1 MACTPRPC
9 LTALRL
15 ALGLALLLGGLAARA
30 DEARAAPPEVSRDG
44 AVVWPRV
51 GQAALLDGPACPG
64 EPRARGELVP
74 GLVPDD
80 LRLEL
85 RERFPELRPDAR
97 GGAAD
102 GRVEVPTA
110 ERLVVVLDPGHGG
123 KEAGAKGVSGGREK
137 ELVLRLAR
145 MLQAELERL
154 PGVEVVLTRV
164 EDEHVPLWDRV
175 TLAEQAGADLFVS
188 VHVNAFVR
196 SSLTG
201 VETFFHAVEASNA
214 EARRVAEAENAA
226 DRRERPG
233 QADPVLSILADMQ
246 KAETLRDSSR
256 LAHLVQ
262 EELVQALGFR
272 NLGVQQADFV
282 VLRSPRVPAV
292 LLELGFVTNRKEERA
307 LRSPKVQQ
315 AMAQAVGRAV
325 TRYRELLV
333 RKRSLAGPAGD
344 GAGAAP

>member
-123 KEAGAKGVSGGREK
+123 KEAGAKGYAGVSAAGEF
-137 ELVLRLAR
+137 EEWPAAPVD
-145 MLQAELERL
+145 QVAELPVVDQSL
-154 PGVEVVLTRV
+154 CSLGGVE
-164 EDEHVPLWDRV
+164 
-175 TLAEQAGADLFVS
+175 LASGRFVHDIFPHS
-188 VHVNAFVR
+188 GTGLRTFGPHSPAFQPI
-196 SSLTG
+196 
-201 VETFFHAVEASNA
+201 
-214 EARRVAEAENAA
+214 
-226 DRRERPG
+226 D
-233 QADPVLSILADMQ
+233 
-246 KAETLRDSSR
+246 K
-256 LAHLVQ
+256 
-262 EELVQALGFR
+262 
-272 NLGVQQADFV
+272 
-282 VLRSPRVPAV
+282 
-292 LLELGFVTNRKEERA
+292 
-307 LRSPKVQQ
+307 
-315 AMAQAVGRAV
+315 
-325 TRYRELLV
+325 
-333 RKRSLAGPAGD
+333 
-344 GAGAAP
+344 